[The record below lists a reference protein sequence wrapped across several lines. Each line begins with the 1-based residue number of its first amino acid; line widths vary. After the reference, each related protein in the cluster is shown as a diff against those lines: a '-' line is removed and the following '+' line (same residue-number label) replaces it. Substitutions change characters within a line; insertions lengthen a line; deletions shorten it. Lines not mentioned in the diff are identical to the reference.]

1 MVATLV
7 LGTSAVRRVGS
18 SPTLGTKY
26 CDAGVASVSWAELG
40 RPPLKV
46 RVLQSQQRVVP
57 LRKELTISRIID
69 NPSEMMTNWVLPNN
83 TEVLNLTFGVVAQQ
97 VEQ

>member
-1 MVATLV
+1 
-7 LGTSAVRRVGS
+7 
-18 SPTLGTKY
+18 
-26 CDAGVASVSWAELG
+26 LG
-40 RPPLKV
+40 RPSLKV

>member
-1 MVATLV
+1 MVYTLV
-7 LGTSAVRRVGS
+7 LGTSALRLVGS
-18 SPTLGTKY
+18 SPTFGTKY
-26 CDAGVASVSWAELG
+26 CDAGVASVSWTELG

>member
-1 MVATLV
+1 MSTIQN
-7 LGTSAVRRVGS
+7 GIGIQHPQPGPRENSDEAVKIGARRV
-18 SPTLGTKY
+18 LHHYQRY
-26 CDAGVASVSWAELG
+26 C
-40 RPPLKV
+40 
-46 RVLQSQQRVVP
+46 VVT

>member
-1 MVATLV
+1 MR
-7 LGTSAVRRVGS
+7 GSAQS
-18 SPTLGTKY
+18 DE
-26 CDAGVASVSWAELG
+26 C
-40 RPPLKV
+40 
-46 RVLQSQQRVVP
+46 RVLLPLILATQVRFLHWLQSVVP